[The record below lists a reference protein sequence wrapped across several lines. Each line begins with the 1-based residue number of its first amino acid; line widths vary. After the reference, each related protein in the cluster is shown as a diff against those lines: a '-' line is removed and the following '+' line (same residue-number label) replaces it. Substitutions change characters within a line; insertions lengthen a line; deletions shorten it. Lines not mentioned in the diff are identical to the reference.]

1 MGKSTAK
8 RSGQSAVRRLL
19 KQTELAN
26 RAAAMSADPEL
37 AKKARDE
44 IGNAQTVLPQLESTA
59 IAAVQKLSDANRK
72 KELSAKVADA
82 RAVNERPTDAAKKA
96 ALAEEASIDQGGAKD
111 QMRDAA
117 RDVALATAD

>member
-1 MGKSTAK
+1 MG
-8 RSGQSAVRRLL
+8 SAVRRLL

-82 RAVNERPTDAAKKA
+82 RAVNERLTDAAKKA
-96 ALAEEASIDQGGAKD
+96 ALAEEASIDQGGAK
-111 QMRDAA
+111 
-117 RDVALATAD
+117 